1 MTVIVALAS
10 LGVGAAGGMF
20 AIGPMMVGGGS
31 AGAESGDGG
40 RDQGGGGG
48 HGGGG
53 GEATIWEIDNLVV
66 NPRDTQGTRFLVV
79 GLAIRMA
86 DGSTPQQ
93 MLSSDPDVRDAVLGL
108 LSAMTV
114 EELSDP
120 ATRESLKVRIKDA
133 MEVVI
138 GKGRIGTVLI
148 PQFVLQ

>member
-1 MTVIVALAS
+1 
-10 LGVGAAGGMF
+10 
-20 AIGPMMVGGGS
+20 
-31 AGAESGDGG
+31 
-40 RDQGGGGG
+40 
-48 HGGGG
+48 
-53 GEATIWEIDNLVV
+53 
-66 NPRDTQGTRFLVV
+66 
-79 GLAIRMA
+79 MA